1 MGGGAKKPLGWF
13 QAKVEAASTSGA
25 STIGPFPPSLPR
37 DLWRFLSSPAA
48 QRLTW
53 IYGDFDKFGVWTNL
67 KRDESGL
74 RVGHPARHRHR
85 PRHRRPCFAF
95 LLPRL
100 VLALALQG
108 DPKRL

>member
-48 QRLTW
+48 QRLAW
-53 IYGDFDKFGVWTNL
+53 IYGDFDKFGQIWSGMRV
-67 KRDESGL
+67 DSGL
-74 RVGHPARHRHR
+74 VI
-85 PRHRRPCFAF
+85 
-95 LLPRL
+95 LLAIVTAL
-100 VLALALQG
+100 VIVALALLFYSPG
-108 DPKRL
+108 WF